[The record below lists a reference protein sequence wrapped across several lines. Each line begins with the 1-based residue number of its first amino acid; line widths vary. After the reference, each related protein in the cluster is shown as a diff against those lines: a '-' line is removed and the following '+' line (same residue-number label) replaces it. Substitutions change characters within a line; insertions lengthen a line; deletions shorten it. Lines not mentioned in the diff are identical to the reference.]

1 MKKLQSIVKK
11 LWPTAQMYKGF
22 HRPSGR
28 TGYIARPFGKNEIF
42 LGETIKNAIEAC
54 EQKLYA

>member
-1 MKKLQSIVKK
+1 MKKLQSIVRK
-11 LWPTAQMYKGF
+11 LWPTASLYKGF

-28 TGYIARPFGKNEIF
+28 TGYIARPSGKNEIF
-42 LGETIKNAIEAC
+42 LGETIAESLETC